1 MEQLLTIEIF
11 GQLYTF
17 KTDSQDQT
25 ARAVADF
32 LECEITRS
40 EMQQSDLTKQTNKFA
55 ILLSAAMNIA
65 YNHIELK
72 KQYSDLTNDLS
83 FRTTKLLKRLDHLP

>member
-17 KTDSQDQT
+17 KTDSQVQT
-25 ARAVADF
+25 AKAVADF
-32 LECEITRS
+32 LECEIAKIES
-40 EMQQSDLTKQTNKFA
+40 QGVVKSSQSNKFA

-65 YNHIELK
+65 CEHLEMK
-72 KQYSDLTNDLS
+72 KKYSDLLNDLS
-83 FRTTKLLKRLDHLP
+83 FRTTKLIRRLDHLP

>member
-1 MEQLLTIEIF
+1 LTIEIF

-32 LECEITRS
+32 LECEIARIET
-40 EMQQSDLTKQTNKFA
+40 QQSDLSKQTNKFA

-65 YNHIELK
+65 YKHIELK
-72 KQYSDLTNDLS
+72 NRYSDLSNDLS
-83 FRTTKLLKRLDHLP
+83 CRTTRLLKRLDHLPDF